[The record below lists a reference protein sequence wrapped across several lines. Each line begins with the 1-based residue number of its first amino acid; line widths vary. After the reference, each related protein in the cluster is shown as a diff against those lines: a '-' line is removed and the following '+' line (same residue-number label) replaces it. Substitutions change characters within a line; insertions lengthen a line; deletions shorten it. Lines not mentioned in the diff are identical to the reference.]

1 MQHISDPNYTTIL
14 ADPAHR
20 KEWQVK
26 INGTV
31 YGEDSLINGSIRQI
45 NQLYGDALIGNACS
59 GQLDL
64 SLRKVDPG
72 DIPRMAKVELEYRLT
87 NSTLQSAIQNIQTGG
102 TWVIKND
109 ASGVFA
115 TTQISFTSNGQKFTS
130 IGAAYDAGSFV
141 ILRYDNG
148 EVAGYDTAGGD
159 VVYEFYNDAYR
170 KLTFDTPP
178 TGDLLTW
185 LQSNATKQPNDT
197 AWIPKGTF
205 WINTREEDPLMNT
218 VTLHCV
224 DAMMFG
230 EQDFIP
236 EDSDLPLW
244 NDETMRTVANMCVQK
259 INASATGVNVVFDNP
274 NDIQNTA
281 PYILNAPPVGYTVRQ
296 ILSGIAAAHG
306 GNFIITPQ
314 NHLRFIPLIP
324 TDTEVDIQT
333 NVSNFTLSKKYE
345 AFGQVVFNFESD
357 DGSTVSALY
366 PDVDKP
372 NGPVIETKMLGMTN
386 SGYATTIA
394 QNVYNTIKTYL
405 YSPYKASDAI
415 LDPAME
421 LGDGLTINGLYT
433 VIAVLDETCDGLYSA
448 NIEAPSYEETDYEF
462 VYQTKSDKNLE
473 RKLAKSTA
481 SMKIGIDSITQ
492 MVTGLAKPWIS
503 NTSYTVGEIVEH
515 ENKFYRCTVSNSDST
530 FDPDKWTE
538 IDSGVVES
546 ILQLAIGKMTLSVNS
561 TAGGS
566 SIELTS
572 GGITIESQRVYF
584 QTDNLHISGKL
595 EASQIDTTQL
605 VVGDNIQ
612 MGANATIS
620 WSKVTN
626 QPTILGTDDVDG
638 QIATYIDEHSIQAS
652 TLKGQY
658 VYIYGSN
665 GRTVYGTIYAG
676 TNTVGTTALEL
687 NGSNGLRLTS
697 GVNTYLT
704 GNNGGSIL
712 IGYDTSGA
720 GTAALS
726 GVHINGLFCGSWL
739 CMGSGYYGTSDPGS
753 VVSSP
758 KEGMLYFKIT
768 S

>member
-20 KEWQVK
+20 KEWQAK

-31 YGEDSLINGSIRQI
+31 YGEDSLIDGSIRQI

-64 SLRKVDPG
+64 SLRKVNPG

-236 EDSDLPLW
+236 EDSNLPPW
-244 NDETMRTVANMCVQK
+244 NDETMRAVVNMCVQK

-274 NDIQNTA
+274 NDIQNRA

-366 PDVDKP
+366 PNVDKP
-372 NGPVIETKMLGMTN
+372 DGPVIETKMLGMTN
-386 SGYATTIA
+386 SEYATIIA

-620 WSKVTN
+620 WNKVTN

-638 QIATYIDEHSIQAS
+638 QIATYIDGHSIQAS

-676 TNTVGTTALEL
+676 TNSVGTTALEL
-687 NGSNGLRLTS
+687 NGNDGLRLTS
-697 GVNTYLT
+697 GGNTYLT

-712 IGYDTSGA
+712 IGYDTSGS
-720 GTAALS
+720 GTATLS

>member
-1 MQHISDPNYTTIL
+1 M
-14 ADPAHR
+14 
-20 KEWQVK
+20 
-26 INGTV
+26 
-31 YGEDSLINGSIRQI
+31 
-45 NQLYGDALIGNACS
+45 
-59 GQLDL
+59 
-64 SLRKVDPG
+64 
-72 DIPRMAKVELEYRLT
+72 
-87 NSTLQSAIQNIQTGG
+87 
-102 TWVIKND
+102 
-109 ASGVFA
+109 
-115 TTQISFTSNGQKFTS
+115 
-130 IGAAYDAGSFV
+130 
-141 ILRYDNG
+141 
-148 EVAGYDTAGGD
+148 
-159 VVYEFYNDAYR
+159 
-170 KLTFDTPP
+170 
-178 TGDLLTW
+178 
-185 LQSNATKQPNDT
+185 
-197 AWIPKGTF
+197 
-205 WINTREEDPLMNT
+205 
-218 VTLHCV
+218 
-224 DAMMFG
+224 
-230 EQDFIP
+230 
-236 EDSDLPLW
+236 
-244 NDETMRTVANMCVQK
+244 
-259 INASATGVNVVFDNP
+259 FDNP

-372 NGPVIETKMLGMTN
+372 DGPVIETKMLGMTN

-394 QNVYNTIKTYL
+394 QNIYNTIKTYL

-538 IDSGVVES
+538 IDNGVVES
-546 ILQLAIGKMTLSVNS
+546 ILQLAVGKMTLSVNS
-561 TAGGS
+561 TASGS

-620 WSKVTN
+620 WSKVTD

-665 GRTVYGTIYAG
+665 GSTVYGTIYAG
-676 TNTVGTTALEL
+676 TNSVGTTALEL
-687 NGSNGLRLTS
+687 NGSDGLRLTS
-697 GVNTYLT
+697 GGNTYLT

-712 IGYDTSGA
+712 IGYDTSGS
-720 GTAALS
+720 GTATLS

>member
-1 MQHISDPNYTTIL
+1 MQHISDPNYTTIF
-14 ADPAHR
+14 ADPTHR

-45 NQLYGDALIGNACS
+45 NQLYGDVLIGNACS

-64 SLRKVDPG
+64 SLRKVDSG

-87 NSTLQSAIQNIQTGG
+87 NSTLQSA
-102 TWVIKND
+102 
-109 ASGVFA
+109 
-115 TTQISFTSNGQKFTS
+115 
-130 IGAAYDAGSFV
+130 
-141 ILRYDNG
+141 
-148 EVAGYDTAGGD
+148 
-159 VVYEFYNDAYR
+159 
-170 KLTFDTPP
+170 
-178 TGDLLTW
+178 
-185 LQSNATKQPNDT
+185 
-197 AWIPKGTF
+197 WIPKGTF
-205 WINTREEDPLMNT
+205 WINTREEDPLMKT

-236 EDSDLPLW
+236 EDSNLPPW

-259 INASATGVNVVFDNP
+259 INASTTGVNVVFDNP

-296 ILSGIAAAHG
+296 VLSGIAAAHG

-345 AFGQVVFNFESD
+345 AFGQVIFNFESD

-372 NGPVIETKMLGMTN
+372 DGPVIETKMLGMTN

-538 IDSGVVES
+538 IDNGVVES
-546 ILQLAIGKMTLSVNS
+546 ILQLAVGKMTLSVNS
-561 TAGGS
+561 TASGS

-595 EASQIDTTQL
+595 AASQIETTQL

-620 WSKVTN
+620 WSKVTD

-638 QIATYIDEHSIQAS
+638 QIATYIDAHSIQAS

-676 TNTVGTTALEL
+676 TNSVGTTALEL
-687 NGSNGLRLTS
+687 NGSDGLRLTS
-697 GVNTYLT
+697 GGNTYLT

-712 IGYDTSGA
+712 IGYDTSGS
-720 GTAALS
+720 GTATLS

>member
-31 YGEDSLINGSIRQI
+31 YGEDSLIDGSIRQI

-87 NSTLQSAIQNIQTGG
+87 NSTLQTGG

-109 ASGVFA
+109 AFGVFA

-159 VVYEFYNDAYR
+159 IVYEFYDDAYR

-236 EDSDLPLW
+236 EDSNLPPW

-259 INASATGVNVVFDNP
+259 INASTTGVNVVFDNP

-366 PDVDKP
+366 PNVDKP

-530 FDPDKWTE
+530 FDPNKWTE

-561 TAGGS
+561 AASGS
-566 SIELTS
+566 RIELTS
-572 GGITIESQRVYF
+572 GDITIESPRVYF

-595 EASQIDTTQL
+595 AASQIETTQL

-612 MGANATIS
+612 MGTNATIS
-620 WSKVTN
+620 WSKVTD

-638 QIATYIDEHSIQAS
+638 QIATYIDAHSIQAS

-676 TNTVGTTALEL
+676 TNSVGTTALEL
-687 NGSNGLRLTS
+687 NGSDGLRLTS
-697 GVNTYLT
+697 GGNTYLT

-712 IGYDTSGA
+712 IGYDTSGS
-720 GTAALS
+720 GTATLS

>member
-45 NQLYGDALIGNACS
+45 NQLYGDVLIGNACS

-64 SLRKVDPG
+64 SLRKVDSG

-87 NSTLQSAIQNIQTGG
+87 NSTLQTGG

-159 VVYEFYNDAYR
+159 IVYEFYDEAYR

-259 INASATGVNVVFDNP
+259 INASTTGVNVVFDNP

-372 NGPVIETKMLGMTN
+372 DGPVIETKMLGMTN

-538 IDSGVVES
+538 IDNGVVES
-546 ILQLAIGKMTLSVNS
+546 ILQLAVGKMTLSVNS

-595 EASQIDTTQL
+595 EASQIDTSQL

-620 WSKVTN
+620 WSKVTD

-638 QIATYIDEHSIQAS
+638 QIATYIDGHSIQAS

-658 VYIYGSN
+658 VRIYGSN
-665 GRTVYGTIYAG
+665 GSTVYGTIYAG

-687 NGSNGLRLTS
+687 YGDNGLRLTS
-697 GVNTYLT
+697 GGNTYLT

-712 IGYDTSGA
+712 IGYDTSGS
-720 GTAALS
+720 GTATLG

>member
-20 KEWQVK
+20 KEWRVK
-26 INGTV
+26 INETV

-115 TTQISFTSNGQKFTS
+115 TTQISFTSDGQKFTS

-159 VVYEFYNDAYR
+159 VVYEFYDDAYR

-236 EDSDLPLW
+236 EDSNLPLW

-259 INASATGVNVVFDNP
+259 INASTTGVNVVFDNP

-481 SMKIGIDSITQ
+481 SLKIGIDSISQ

-538 IDSGVVES
+538 IDNGVVES
-546 ILQLAIGKMTLSVNS
+546 ILQLAVGKMTLSVNS
-561 TAGGS
+561 TASGS

-595 EASQIDTTQL
+595 AASQIETTQL

-620 WSKVTN
+620 WNKVTN

-638 QIATYIDEHSIQAS
+638 QIATYIDMHSIQAS

-665 GRTVYGTIYAG
+665 GSTVYGTIYAG

-697 GVNTYLT
+697 GGNTYLT

-712 IGYDTSGA
+712 IGYDTSGS
-720 GTAALS
+720 GTATLS

>member
-20 KEWQVK
+20 KEWQAK

-87 NSTLQSAIQNIQTGG
+87 NSTLQSGG

-236 EDSDLPLW
+236 EDSNLPLW

-259 INASATGVNVVFDNP
+259 INTSTTGVNVVFDNP

-372 NGPVIETKMLGMTN
+372 DGPVIETKMLGMTN

-538 IDSGVVES
+538 IDNGVVES
-546 ILQLAIGKMTLSVNS
+546 ILQLAVGKMTLSVNS
-561 TAGGS
+561 TASGS

-595 EASQIDTTQL
+595 AASQIETTQL

-638 QIATYIDEHSIQAS
+638 QIATYIDGHSIQAS

-676 TNTVGTTALEL
+676 TNSVGTTALEL
-687 NGSNGLRLTS
+687 NGNDGLRLTS
-697 GVNTYLT
+697 GGNTYLT

-712 IGYDTSGA
+712 IGYDTSGS
-720 GTAALS
+720 GTATLS

>member
-20 KEWQVK
+20 KEWRVK

-31 YGEDSLINGSIRQI
+31 YGEDSLIDGSIRQI

-64 SLRKVDPG
+64 SLRKVDSG

-87 NSTLQSAIQNIQTGG
+87 NSTLRG

-109 ASGVFA
+109 AYGVFA

-205 WINTREEDPLMNT
+205 WINTREEDPLMST

-236 EDSDLPLW
+236 EDSELPPW

-259 INASATGVNVVFDNP
+259 INASTTGVNVVFDNP

-333 NVSNFTLSKKYE
+333 NISNFTLSKKYE

-386 SGYATTIA
+386 SEYATTIA
-394 QNVYNTIKTYL
+394 QNVYNAIKTYL

-620 WSKVTN
+620 WSKVTD

-638 QIATYIDEHSIQAS
+638 QIATYIDGHSIQAS

-687 NGSNGLRLTS
+687 YGDNGLRLTS
-697 GVNTYLT
+697 GGNTYLT

-712 IGYDTSGA
+712 IGYDTSGS
-720 GTAALS
+720 GTATLS

>member
-1 MQHISDPNYTTIL
+1 MQHISDPNYTTIF
-14 ADPAHR
+14 ADPTHR

-31 YGEDSLINGSIRQI
+31 YGEDSLIDGSIRQI

-64 SLRKVDPG
+64 SLRKVNPG

-87 NSTLQSAIQNIQTGG
+87 NSTLQTGG

-159 VVYEFYNDAYR
+159 IVYEFYNDAYR

-236 EDSDLPLW
+236 EDSDLPPW

-259 INASATGVNVVFDNP
+259 INASTTGVNVVFDNP

-372 NGPVIETKMLGMTN
+372 DGPVIETKMLGMTN

-415 LDPAME
+415 LNPAME

-538 IDSGVVES
+538 IDNGVVES
-546 ILQLAIGKMTLSVNS
+546 ILQLAVGKMTLSVNS
-561 TAGGS
+561 TASGS

-595 EASQIDTTQL
+595 EASQIDTSQL

-620 WSKVTN
+620 WSKVTD

-638 QIATYIDEHSIQAS
+638 QIATYIDGHSIQAS

-658 VYIYGSN
+658 VRIYGSN
-665 GRTVYGTIYAG
+665 GSTVYGTIYAG

-687 NGSNGLRLTS
+687 YGDNGLRLTS
-697 GVNTYLT
+697 GGNTYLT

-712 IGYDTSGA
+712 IGYDTSGS
-720 GTAALS
+720 GTATLS

>member
-1 MQHISDPNYTTIL
+1 MQHISDPNYATIL
-14 ADPAHR
+14 ADPTHR

-115 TTQISFTSNGQKFTS
+115 TTQISFTSNRQKFTS

-141 ILRYDNG
+141 ILRYDND

-366 PDVDKP
+366 PNVDKP
-372 NGPVIETKMLGMTN
+372 DGPVIETKMLGMTN

-394 QNVYNTIKTYL
+394 QNVYNAIKTYL

-538 IDSGVVES
+538 IDNGVVES
-546 ILQLAIGKMTLSVNS
+546 ILQLAVGKMTLSVNS
-561 TAGGS
+561 TASGS

-595 EASQIDTTQL
+595 AASQIETTQL

-620 WSKVTN
+620 WSKVTD

-638 QIATYIDEHSIQAS
+638 QIATYIDAHSIQAS

-687 NGSNGLRLTS
+687 YGDNGLRLTS
-697 GVNTYLT
+697 GGNTYLT

>member
-14 ADPAHR
+14 SDPAHR
-20 KEWQVK
+20 KEWQAK

-31 YGEDSLINGSIRQI
+31 YGEDSLIDGSIRQI

-87 NSTLQSAIQNIQTGG
+87 NSTLQTGG

-236 EDSDLPLW
+236 EDSELPPW

-259 INASATGVNVVFDNP
+259 INASTTGVNVVFDNP

-333 NVSNFTLSKKYE
+333 NISNFTLSKKYE

-366 PDVDKP
+366 PNVDKP
-372 NGPVIETKMLGMTN
+372 AGPVIETKMLGMTN

-538 IDSGVVES
+538 IDNGVVES
-546 ILQLAIGKMTLSVNS
+546 ILQLAVGKMTLSVNS
-561 TAGGS
+561 TASGS

-595 EASQIDTTQL
+595 AASQIETTQL

-676 TNTVGTTALEL
+676 TNSVGTTALEL
-687 NGSNGLRLTS
+687 NGNDGLRLTS
-697 GVNTYLT
+697 GGNTYLT

-712 IGYDTSGA
+712 IGYDTSGS
-720 GTAALS
+720 GTATLS

-753 VVSSP
+753 VVSNP

>member
-236 EDSDLPLW
+236 EDSNLPPW

-372 NGPVIETKMLGMTN
+372 DGPVIETKMLGMTN

-538 IDSGVVES
+538 IDNGVVES
-546 ILQLAIGKMTLSVNS
+546 ILQLAVGKMTLSVNS
-561 TAGGS
+561 TASGS

-595 EASQIDTTQL
+595 AASQIETTQL

-620 WSKVTN
+620 WSKVTD

-638 QIATYIDEHSIQAS
+638 QIATYIDGHSIQAS

-665 GRTVYGTIYAG
+665 GRTTYGTIYAG
-676 TNTVGTTALEL
+676 TNSVGTTALEL
-687 NGSNGLRLTS
+687 NGSDGLRLTS
-697 GVNTYLT
+697 GGNTYLT

-712 IGYDTSGA
+712 IGYDTSGS
-720 GTAALS
+720 GTATLS

>member
-64 SLRKVDPG
+64 SLRKVNPG

-236 EDSDLPLW
+236 EDSNLPLW

-259 INASATGVNVVFDNP
+259 INASTTGVNVVFDNP

-372 NGPVIETKMLGMTN
+372 DGPVIETKMLGMTN

-515 ENKFYRCTVSNSDST
+515 ENKFYRCTVSNNDST

-561 TAGGS
+561 TASGS

-572 GGITIESQRVYF
+572 GGITIASQRVYF

-595 EASQIDTTQL
+595 AASQIETTQL

-620 WSKVTN
+620 WSKVTD

-638 QIATYIDEHSIQAS
+638 QIATYIDAHSIQAS

-676 TNTVGTTALEL
+676 TNSVGTTALEL
-687 NGSNGLRLTS
+687 NGSDGLRLTS
-697 GVNTYLT
+697 GGNTYLT

>member
-20 KEWQVK
+20 KEWQAK

-31 YGEDSLINGSIRQI
+31 YGEDSLIDGSIRQI

-87 NSTLQSAIQNIQTGG
+87 NSTLQSGG
-102 TWVIKND
+102 TWVIKSD
-109 ASGVFA
+109 AYGAFA

-130 IGAAYDAGSFV
+130 IGANYDAGSFV

-236 EDSDLPLW
+236 EDSDLPPW

-259 INASATGVNVVFDNP
+259 INASTTGVNVVFDNP

-372 NGPVIETKMLGMTN
+372 DGPVIETKMLGMTN

-415 LDPAME
+415 LNPAME

-538 IDSGVVES
+538 IDNGVVES
-546 ILQLAIGKMTLSVNS
+546 ILQLAVGKMTLSVNS
-561 TAGGS
+561 TASGS

-572 GGITIESQRVYF
+572 GGITIESPRVYF

-595 EASQIDTTQL
+595 EASQIDTSQL

-638 QIATYIDEHSIQAS
+638 QIATYIDGHSIQAS

-658 VYIYGSN
+658 VRIYGSN
-665 GRTVYGTIYAG
+665 GSTVYGTIYAG

-687 NGSNGLRLTS
+687 YGDNGLRLTS
-697 GVNTYLT
+697 GGNTYLT

-712 IGYDTSGA
+712 IGYDTSGS

>member
-64 SLRKVDPG
+64 SLRKVNPG

-236 EDSDLPLW
+236 EDSNLPLW

-259 INASATGVNVVFDNP
+259 INASTTGVNVVFDNP

-372 NGPVIETKMLGMTN
+372 DGPVIETKMLGMTN

-515 ENKFYRCTVSNSDST
+515 ENKFYRCTVSNNDST

-561 TAGGS
+561 TASGS

-595 EASQIDTTQL
+595 AASQIETTQL

-620 WSKVTN
+620 WSKVTD

-638 QIATYIDEHSIQAS
+638 QIATYIDAHSIQAS

-676 TNTVGTTALEL
+676 TNSVGTTALEL
-687 NGSNGLRLTS
+687 NGSDGLRLTS
-697 GVNTYLT
+697 GGNTYLT

>member
-64 SLRKVDPG
+64 SLRKVNPG

-236 EDSDLPLW
+236 EDSNLPPW

-259 INASATGVNVVFDNP
+259 INASTTGVNVVFDNP

-372 NGPVIETKMLGMTN
+372 DGPVIETKMLGMTN

-546 ILQLAIGKMTLSVNS
+546 ILQLAIGKMTLSVS
-561 TAGGS
+561 GSGRGS
-566 SIELTS
+566 SIVLTS
-572 GGITIESQRVYF
+572 GSVRITSSATYFDTDEAHFSGSLSADKISAGSIDADVVSVKDAFAVQMLIGNEWTTVGYVGAATGI
-584 QTDNLHISGKL
+584 DASGN
-595 EASQIDTTQL
+595 TTH
-605 VVGDNIQ
+605 
-612 MGANATIS
+612 GAVLKSVNGNS
-620 WSKVTN
+620 YV
-626 QPTILGTDDVDG
+626 
-638 QIATYIDEHSIQAS
+638 IAT
-652 TLKGQY
+652 
-658 VYIYGSN
+658 N
-665 GRTVYGTIYAG
+665 AG
-676 TNTVGTTALEL
+676 VRMQQGNT
-687 NGSNGLRLTS
+687 GLWIADNAISYRI
-697 GVNTYLT
+697 G
-704 GNNGGSIL
+704 GGSITPL
-712 IGYDTSGA
+712 GYAVFS
-720 GTAALS
+720 
-726 GVHINGLFCGSWL
+726 
-739 CMGSGYYGTSDPGS
+739 
-753 VVSSP
+753 
-758 KEGMLYFKIT
+758 
-768 S
+768 

>member
-20 KEWQVK
+20 KEWRVK

-31 YGEDSLINGSIRQI
+31 YGEDGLIDGSIRQI
-45 NQLYGDALIGNACS
+45 NQLYGDALLGNACS

-236 EDSDLPLW
+236 EDSNLPPW

-259 INASATGVNVVFDNP
+259 INASTTGVNVVFDNP

-372 NGPVIETKMLGMTN
+372 DGPVIETKMLGMTN

-538 IDSGVVES
+538 IDNGVVES
-546 ILQLAIGKMTLSVNS
+546 ILQLAVGKMTLSVNS
-561 TAGGS
+561 TASGS

-595 EASQIDTTQL
+595 AASQIETTQL

-638 QIATYIDEHSIQAS
+638 QIATYIDGHSIQAS

-676 TNTVGTTALEL
+676 TNSVGTTALEL
-687 NGSNGLRLTS
+687 NGSDGLRLTS
-697 GVNTYLT
+697 GGNTYLT

-712 IGYDTSGA
+712 IGYDTSGS
-720 GTAALS
+720 GTATLS

>member
-31 YGEDSLINGSIRQI
+31 YGEDSLVNGSIRQI

-236 EDSDLPLW
+236 KDSDLPLW

-259 INASATGVNVVFDNP
+259 INASTTGVNVVFDNP

-530 FDPDKWTE
+530 FDPDKWEE

-546 ILQLAIGKMTLSVNS
+546 ILQLAVGKMTLSVNS
-561 TAGGS
+561 TASGS

-595 EASQIDTTQL
+595 AASQIETTQL

-620 WSKVTN
+620 WSKVTD
-626 QPTILGTDDVDG
+626 QPTILGTDDVNG
-638 QIATYIDEHSIQAS
+638 QIATYIDAHSIQAS

-676 TNTVGTTALEL
+676 TNSVGTTALEL
-687 NGSNGLRLTS
+687 NGSDGLRLTS
-697 GVNTYLT
+697 GGNTYLT

-712 IGYDTSGA
+712 IGYDTSGS
-720 GTAALS
+720 GTATLS

>member
-45 NQLYGDALIGNACS
+45 NQLYGDVLIGNACS

-64 SLRKVDPG
+64 SLRKVDSG

-87 NSTLQSAIQNIQTGG
+87 NSTLQTGG

-236 EDSDLPLW
+236 EDSNLPPW

-259 INASATGVNVVFDNP
+259 INASTTGVNVVFDNP

-366 PDVDKP
+366 PNVDKP
-372 NGPVIETKMLGMTN
+372 DGPVIETKMLGMTN

-538 IDSGVVES
+538 IDNGVVES
-546 ILQLAIGKMTLSVNS
+546 ILQLAVGKMTLSVNS
-561 TAGGS
+561 TASGS

-595 EASQIDTTQL
+595 AASQIETTQL

-665 GRTVYGTIYAG
+665 GSTVYGTIYAG

-697 GVNTYLT
+697 GGNTYLT

-712 IGYDTSGA
+712 IGYDTSGS
-720 GTAALS
+720 GTATLS

>member
-31 YGEDSLINGSIRQI
+31 YGEDSLIDGSIRQI

-64 SLRKVDPG
+64 SLRKVDSG

-236 EDSDLPLW
+236 EDSNLPPW

-612 MGANATIS
+612 MGTNATIS

-687 NGSNGLRLTS
+687 YGDNGLRLTS
-697 GVNTYLT
+697 GGNTYLT

-712 IGYDTSGA
+712 IGYDTSGS
-720 GTAALS
+720 GTATLS

-739 CMGSGYYGTSDPGS
+739 CMGSGYYGTRDPGS

>member
-1 MQHISDPNYTTIL
+1 MQHISDPNYTTIF
-14 ADPAHR
+14 ADPTHR

-31 YGEDSLINGSIRQI
+31 YGEDGLINGSIRQI

-64 SLRKVDPG
+64 SLRKVNPG

-236 EDSDLPLW
+236 EDSNLPLW

-259 INASATGVNVVFDNP
+259 INASTTGVNVVFDNP

-296 ILSGIAAAHG
+296 VLSGIAAAHG

-366 PDVDKP
+366 PNVDKP
-372 NGPVIETKMLGMTN
+372 DGPVIETKMLGMTN

-433 VIAVLDETCDGLYSA
+433 VIAILDETCDGLYSA

-546 ILQLAIGKMTLSVNS
+546 ILQLVIGKMTLSVS
-561 TAGGS
+561 GSGRGS
-566 SIELTS
+566 SIVLTS
-572 GGITIESQRVYF
+572 GSVRITSAETYFETDEAHFSGLLSANKISAGSIDAEVVSVKTAFAVQMLIGNEWTTVGYVGAATGI
-584 QTDNLHISGKL
+584 DASGN
-595 EASQIDTTQL
+595 TTR
-605 VVGDNIQ
+605 
-612 MGANATIS
+612 GAVLKS
-620 WSKVTN
+620 
-626 QPTILGTDDVDG
+626 VDRNSYV
-638 QIATYIDEHSIQAS
+638 IAT
-652 TLKGQY
+652 
-658 VYIYGSN
+658 N
-665 GRTVYGTIYAG
+665 AG
-676 TNTVGTTALEL
+676 VRMQQGNT
-687 NGSNGLRLTS
+687 GLWIADNAISYRI
-697 GVNTYLT
+697 G
-704 GNNGGSIL
+704 GGSITPL
-712 IGYDTSGA
+712 GYAVFS
-720 GTAALS
+720 
-726 GVHINGLFCGSWL
+726 
-739 CMGSGYYGTSDPGS
+739 
-753 VVSSP
+753 
-758 KEGMLYFKIT
+758 
-768 S
+768 

>member
-159 VVYEFYNDAYR
+159 VVYEFYDDAYR

-236 EDSDLPLW
+236 EDSNLPPW

-259 INASATGVNVVFDNP
+259 INASTTGVNVVFDNP

-538 IDSGVVES
+538 IDNGVVES

-561 TAGGS
+561 TASGS

-595 EASQIDTTQL
+595 AASQIETTQL

-638 QIATYIDEHSIQAS
+638 QIATYIDGHSIQAS

-665 GRTVYGTIYAG
+665 GSTVYGTIYAG

-697 GVNTYLT
+697 GGNTYLT

-712 IGYDTSGA
+712 IGYDTSGS
-720 GTAALS
+720 GTATLS

>member
-64 SLRKVDPG
+64 SLRKVDSG

-236 EDSDLPLW
+236 EDSNLPLW

-259 INASATGVNVVFDNP
+259 INASTTGVNVVFDNP

-372 NGPVIETKMLGMTN
+372 DGPVIETKMLGMTN

-546 ILQLAIGKMTLSVNS
+546 ILQLAVGKMTLSVS
-561 TAGGS
+561 GSGRGS
-566 SIELTS
+566 SIVLTS
-572 GGITIESQRVYF
+572 GSVRITSAATYFDTDEAHFSGSLSADKISAGSIDADVVSVKDAFAVQMLIGNEWTTVGYVGAATGI
-584 QTDNLHISGKL
+584 DASGN
-595 EASQIDTTQL
+595 TTH
-605 VVGDNIQ
+605 
-612 MGANATIS
+612 GAVLKSA
-620 WSKVTN
+620 
-626 QPTILGTDDVDG
+626 DG
-638 QIATYIDEHSIQAS
+638 NSYVIAT
-652 TLKGQY
+652 
-658 VYIYGSN
+658 N
-665 GRTVYGTIYAG
+665 AG
-676 TNTVGTTALEL
+676 VRMQQGNT
-687 NGSNGLRLTS
+687 GLWIADNAISYRI
-697 GVNTYLT
+697 G
-704 GNNGGSIL
+704 GGSVTPL
-712 IGYDTSGA
+712 GYAVFS
-720 GTAALS
+720 
-726 GVHINGLFCGSWL
+726 
-739 CMGSGYYGTSDPGS
+739 
-753 VVSSP
+753 
-758 KEGMLYFKIT
+758 
-768 S
+768 

>member
-20 KEWQVK
+20 KEWKVK

-31 YGEDSLINGSIRQI
+31 YGEDSLVNGSIRQI

-141 ILRYDNG
+141 ILRYDNH

-159 VVYEFYNDAYR
+159 VVYEFYDDADR

-236 EDSDLPLW
+236 EDSNLPPW

-259 INASATGVNVVFDNP
+259 INASTTGVNVVFDNP

-296 ILSGIAAAHG
+296 VLNGIAAAHG

-561 TAGGS
+561 AASGS
-566 SIELTS
+566 RIELTS
-572 GGITIESQRVYF
+572 GDITIESPRVYF

-595 EASQIDTTQL
+595 AASQIETTQL

-620 WSKVTN
+620 WSKVTD

-638 QIATYIDEHSIQAS
+638 QIATYIDAHSIQAS

-665 GRTVYGTIYAG
+665 GRTVYGTIYSG

-687 NGSNGLRLTS
+687 YGDNGLRLTS
-697 GVNTYLT
+697 GGNTYLT

-712 IGYDTSGA
+712 IGYDTSGS
-720 GTAALS
+720 GTATLS

-739 CMGSGYYGTSDPGS
+739 CMGSGYYGTSNPGS

>member
-1 MQHISDPNYTTIL
+1 MQHISDPNYTTIF
-14 ADPAHR
+14 ADPTHR

-45 NQLYGDALIGNACS
+45 NQLYGDVLIGNACS

-64 SLRKVDPG
+64 SLRKVDSG

-87 NSTLQSAIQNIQTGG
+87 NSTLQS
-102 TWVIKND
+102 
-109 ASGVFA
+109 
-115 TTQISFTSNGQKFTS
+115 
-130 IGAAYDAGSFV
+130 
-141 ILRYDNG
+141 
-148 EVAGYDTAGGD
+148 
-159 VVYEFYNDAYR
+159 
-170 KLTFDTPP
+170 
-178 TGDLLTW
+178 
-185 LQSNATKQPNDT
+185 

-236 EDSDLPLW
+236 EDSNLPPW

-259 INASATGVNVVFDNP
+259 INASTTGVNVVFDNP

-372 NGPVIETKMLGMTN
+372 DGPVIETKMLGMTN

-546 ILQLAIGKMTLSVNS
+546 ILQLAIGKMTLSVSGNGS
-561 TAGGS
+561 GS
-566 SIELTS
+566 SIVLTS
-572 GGITIESQRVYF
+572 GSVRITSAETYFETDEAHFSGSLSANKISAGSIDAEVVSVKTAFAVQMLIGNEWTTVGYVGAATGI
-584 QTDNLHISGKL
+584 DASGN
-595 EASQIDTTQL
+595 TTR
-605 VVGDNIQ
+605 
-612 MGANATIS
+612 GAVLKS
-620 WSKVTN
+620 
-626 QPTILGTDDVDG
+626 VDENSYV
-638 QIATYIDEHSIQAS
+638 IATNAGVRMQQGNTGLWIADNAISYRID
-652 TLKGQY
+652 
-658 VYIYGSN
+658 
-665 GRTVYGTIYAG
+665 
-676 TNTVGTTALEL
+676 
-687 NGSNGLRLTS
+687 
-697 GVNTYLT
+697 
-704 GNNGGSIL
+704 GGSVTPL
-712 IGYDTSGA
+712 GYAVFS
-720 GTAALS
+720 
-726 GVHINGLFCGSWL
+726 
-739 CMGSGYYGTSDPGS
+739 
-753 VVSSP
+753 
-758 KEGMLYFKIT
+758 
-768 S
+768 

>member
-20 KEWQVK
+20 KEWQAK

-31 YGEDSLINGSIRQI
+31 YGEDSLIDGSIRQI

-87 NSTLQSAIQNIQTGG
+87 NSTLQTGG

-130 IGAAYDAGSFV
+130 IGANYDAGSFV

-159 VVYEFYNDAYR
+159 IVYEFYDEAYR

-236 EDSDLPLW
+236 EDSDLPPW

-259 INASATGVNVVFDNP
+259 INASTTGVNVVFDNP

-538 IDSGVVES
+538 IDNGVVES
-546 ILQLAIGKMTLSVNS
+546 ILQLAVGKMTLSVNS

-595 EASQIDTTQL
+595 EASQIDTSQL

-620 WSKVTN
+620 WSKVTD

-638 QIATYIDEHSIQAS
+638 QIATYIDGHSIQAS

-658 VYIYGSN
+658 VRIYGSN
-665 GRTVYGTIYAG
+665 GSTVYGTIYAG

-687 NGSNGLRLTS
+687 YGDNGLRLTS
-697 GVNTYLT
+697 GGNTYLT

-712 IGYDTSGA
+712 IGYDTSGS

>member
-20 KEWQVK
+20 KEWQAK

-64 SLRKVDPG
+64 SLRKVNPG
-72 DIPRMAKVELEYRLT
+72 DIPRMAKVELEYRLI
-87 NSTLQSAIQNIQTGG
+87 NSTLQSA
-102 TWVIKND
+102 WV
-109 ASGVFA
+109 
-115 TTQISFTSNGQKFTS
+115 
-130 IGAAYDAGSFV
+130 
-141 ILRYDNG
+141 
-148 EVAGYDTAGGD
+148 
-159 VVYEFYNDAYR
+159 
-170 KLTFDTPP
+170 
-178 TGDLLTW
+178 
-185 LQSNATKQPNDT
+185 
-197 AWIPKGTF
+197 PKGTF

-236 EDSDLPLW
+236 EDSNLPLW
-244 NDETMRTVANMCVQK
+244 NNETMRTVANMCVQK
-259 INASATGVNVVFDNP
+259 INASTTGVNVVFDNP

-324 TDTEVDIQT
+324 TNTEVDIQT
-333 NVSNFTLSKKYE
+333 NVSNFTISKKYE

-372 NGPVIETKMLGMTN
+372 DGPVIETKMLGMTN

-530 FDPDKWTE
+530 FDPNKWTE

-546 ILQLAIGKMTLSVNS
+546 ILQLAVGKMTLSVS
-561 TAGGS
+561 GSGSGS
-566 SIELTS
+566 SIVLTS
-572 GGITIESQRVYF
+572 GSVRITSAETYFETDEAHFSGSLSANRISAGSIDADVVSVKDAFAVQMLIGNEWTTVGYVGAATGI
-584 QTDNLHISGKL
+584 DASGN
-595 EASQIDTTQL
+595 TTH
-605 VVGDNIQ
+605 
-612 MGANATIS
+612 GAVLKSVNGNS
-620 WSKVTN
+620 YV
-626 QPTILGTDDVDG
+626 
-638 QIATYIDEHSIQAS
+638 IAT
-652 TLKGQY
+652 
-658 VYIYGSN
+658 N
-665 GRTVYGTIYAG
+665 AG
-676 TNTVGTTALEL
+676 VRMQQGNTGFWIAD
-687 NGSNGLRLTS
+687 NAISYRI
-697 GVNTYLT
+697 
-704 GNNGGSIL
+704 NGGSITPL
-712 IGYDTSGA
+712 GYAVFS
-720 GTAALS
+720 
-726 GVHINGLFCGSWL
+726 
-739 CMGSGYYGTSDPGS
+739 
-753 VVSSP
+753 
-758 KEGMLYFKIT
+758 
-768 S
+768 

>member
-20 KEWQVK
+20 KEWQAK

-87 NSTLQSAIQNIQTGG
+87 NSTLQTGG
-102 TWVIKND
+102 TWIIKND

-185 LQSNATKQPNDT
+185 LQLNATKQPNDT

-205 WINTREEDPLMNT
+205 WINTREEDPLTNT
-218 VTLHCV
+218 ITLHCV

-236 EDSDLPLW
+236 EDSELPPW

-366 PDVDKP
+366 PNVDKP
-372 NGPVIETKMLGMTN
+372 DGPVIETKMLGMTN

-595 EASQIDTTQL
+595 AASQIETTQL

-620 WSKVTN
+620 WSKVTD

-638 QIATYIDEHSIQAS
+638 QIATYIDGHSIQAS

-676 TNTVGTTALEL
+676 TNSVGATALEL
-687 NGSNGLRLTS
+687 NGNDGLRLTS
-697 GVNTYLT
+697 GGNTYLT

-712 IGYDTSGA
+712 IGYDTSGS
-720 GTAALS
+720 GTATLS

>member
-1 MQHISDPNYTTIL
+1 
-14 ADPAHR
+14 
-20 KEWQVK
+20 
-26 INGTV
+26 
-31 YGEDSLINGSIRQI
+31 
-45 NQLYGDALIGNACS
+45 
-59 GQLDL
+59 
-64 SLRKVDPG
+64 
-72 DIPRMAKVELEYRLT
+72 MAKVELEYRLT
-87 NSTLQSAIQNIQTGG
+87 NSTLQS
-102 TWVIKND
+102 
-109 ASGVFA
+109 
-115 TTQISFTSNGQKFTS
+115 
-130 IGAAYDAGSFV
+130 
-141 ILRYDNG
+141 
-148 EVAGYDTAGGD
+148 
-159 VVYEFYNDAYR
+159 
-170 KLTFDTPP
+170 
-178 TGDLLTW
+178 
-185 LQSNATKQPNDT
+185 

-236 EDSDLPLW
+236 EDGNLPPW

-259 INASATGVNVVFDNP
+259 INASTTGVNVVFDNP

-296 ILSGIAAAHG
+296 VLSGIAAAHG

-492 MVTGLAKPWIS
+492 TVTGLAKPWIS

-546 ILQLAIGKMTLSVNS
+546 ILQLAIGKMTLSVS
-561 TAGGS
+561 GSGRGS
-566 SIELTS
+566 SIVLTS
-572 GGITIESQRVYF
+572 GSVRITSAETYFDTDEAHFSGSLSADKISAGSIDADVVSVKDAFAVQMLIGNEWTTVGYVGAATGI
-584 QTDNLHISGKL
+584 DASGN
-595 EASQIDTTQL
+595 TTR
-605 VVGDNIQ
+605 
-612 MGANATIS
+612 GAVLKS
-620 WSKVTN
+620 
-626 QPTILGTDDVDG
+626 VDG
-638 QIATYIDEHSIQAS
+638 NSYVIATNAGVRMQQGNTGLWIADNAISYRID
-652 TLKGQY
+652 
-658 VYIYGSN
+658 
-665 GRTVYGTIYAG
+665 
-676 TNTVGTTALEL
+676 
-687 NGSNGLRLTS
+687 
-697 GVNTYLT
+697 
-704 GNNGGSIL
+704 GGSITPL
-712 IGYDTSGA
+712 GYAVFS
-720 GTAALS
+720 
-726 GVHINGLFCGSWL
+726 
-739 CMGSGYYGTSDPGS
+739 
-753 VVSSP
+753 
-758 KEGMLYFKIT
+758 
-768 S
+768 

>member
-20 KEWQVK
+20 KEWQAK

-31 YGEDSLINGSIRQI
+31 YGEDSLIDGSIRQI

-87 NSTLQSAIQNIQTGG
+87 NSTLQSGG
-102 TWVIKND
+102 TWVIKSD
-109 ASGVFA
+109 AYGAFA

-159 VVYEFYNDAYR
+159 IVYEFYNDAYR

-185 LQSNATKQPNDT
+185 LQANAVKQPDDT

-259 INASATGVNVVFDNP
+259 INASTTGVNVVFDNP

-296 ILSGIAAAHG
+296 VLSGIAAAHG

-372 NGPVIETKMLGMTN
+372 DGPVIETKMLGMTN

-538 IDSGVVES
+538 IDNGVVES
-546 ILQLAIGKMTLSVNS
+546 ILQLAVGKMTLSVNS

-595 EASQIDTTQL
+595 EASQIDTSQL

-620 WSKVTN
+620 WSKVTD

-638 QIATYIDEHSIQAS
+638 QIATYIDGHSIQAS

-676 TNTVGTTALEL
+676 TNSVGTTALEL
-687 NGSNGLRLTS
+687 NGSDGLRLTS
-697 GVNTYLT
+697 GGNTYLT

-712 IGYDTSGA
+712 IGYDTSGS

>member
-14 ADPAHR
+14 VDPAHR

-87 NSTLQSAIQNIQTGG
+87 NSTLQTGG

-159 VVYEFYNDAYR
+159 IVYEFYNDAYR

-236 EDSDLPLW
+236 EDSNLPPW

-259 INASATGVNVVFDNP
+259 INASTTGVNVVFDNP

-372 NGPVIETKMLGMTN
+372 DGPVIETKMLGMTN

-546 ILQLAIGKMTLSVNS
+546 ILQLAVGKMTLSVS
-561 TAGGS
+561 GSGSGS
-566 SIELTS
+566 SIVLTS
-572 GGITIESQRVYF
+572 GSVRITSAETYFETDEAHFSGSLSANRISAGSIDADVVSVKDAFAVQMLIGNEWTTVGYVGAATGI
-584 QTDNLHISGKL
+584 DASGN
-595 EASQIDTTQL
+595 TTR
-605 VVGDNIQ
+605 
-612 MGANATIS
+612 GAVLKS
-620 WSKVTN
+620 
-626 QPTILGTDDVDG
+626 VDG
-638 QIATYIDEHSIQAS
+638 NSYVIAT
-652 TLKGQY
+652 
-658 VYIYGSN
+658 N
-665 GRTVYGTIYAG
+665 AG
-676 TNTVGTTALEL
+676 VRMQQGNT
-687 NGSNGLRLTS
+687 GLWIADNAISYRI
-697 GVNTYLT
+697 G
-704 GNNGGSIL
+704 GGSVTPL
-712 IGYDTSGA
+712 GYAVFS
-720 GTAALS
+720 
-726 GVHINGLFCGSWL
+726 
-739 CMGSGYYGTSDPGS
+739 
-753 VVSSP
+753 
-758 KEGMLYFKIT
+758 
-768 S
+768 

>member
-31 YGEDSLINGSIRQI
+31 YGEDSLIDGSIRQI

-64 SLRKVDPG
+64 SLRKVNPG

-87 NSTLQSAIQNIQTGG
+87 NSTLQTGG

-159 VVYEFYNDAYR
+159 IVYEFYNDAYR

-185 LQSNATKQPNDT
+185 LQANAVKQPDDT

-236 EDSDLPLW
+236 EDSDLPPW

-259 INASATGVNVVFDNP
+259 INASTTGVNVVFDNP

-415 LDPAME
+415 LNPAME

-538 IDSGVVES
+538 IDNGVVES
-546 ILQLAIGKMTLSVNS
+546 ILQLAVGKMTLSVNS
-561 TAGGS
+561 TASGS

-595 EASQIDTTQL
+595 EASQIDTSQL

-620 WSKVTN
+620 WSKVTD

-638 QIATYIDEHSIQAS
+638 QIATYIDGHSIQAS

-658 VYIYGSN
+658 VRIYGSN
-665 GRTVYGTIYAG
+665 GSTVYGTIYAG

-687 NGSNGLRLTS
+687 YGDNGLRLTS
-697 GVNTYLT
+697 GGNTYLT

-712 IGYDTSGA
+712 IGYDTSGS
-720 GTAALS
+720 GTATLG
-726 GVHINGLFCGSWL
+726 GVHINGRFCGSWL

>member
-20 KEWQVK
+20 KEWQAK

-31 YGEDSLINGSIRQI
+31 YGEDSLIDGSIRQI

-87 NSTLQSAIQNIQTGG
+87 NSTLQTGG

-236 EDSDLPLW
+236 EDSDLPPW

-259 INASATGVNVVFDNP
+259 INASTTGVNVVFDNP

-366 PDVDKP
+366 PNVDKP
-372 NGPVIETKMLGMTN
+372 DGPVIETKMLGMTN

-503 NTSYTVGEIVEH
+503 NTSYAVGDIVEH

-595 EASQIDTTQL
+595 AASQIETSQL

-612 MGANATIS
+612 MGDNATIS
-620 WSKVTN
+620 WNKVTN

-638 QIATYIDEHSIQAS
+638 QIATYIDGHSIQAS

-676 TNTVGTTALEL
+676 TNSVGTTALEL
-687 NGSNGLRLTS
+687 NGNDGLRLTS
-697 GVNTYLT
+697 GGNTYLT

-712 IGYDTSGA
+712 IGYDTSGS
-720 GTAALS
+720 GTATLS

>member
-20 KEWQVK
+20 KEWRVK

-31 YGEDSLINGSIRQI
+31 YGEDSLIDGSIRQI

-109 ASGVFA
+109 AYGVFA
-115 TTQISFTSNGQKFTS
+115 TTQISFTSDGQKFTS
-130 IGAAYDAGSFV
+130 IGADYDAGSFV

-236 EDSDLPLW
+236 EDSNLPPW

-259 INASATGVNVVFDNP
+259 INASTTGVNVVFDNP

-357 DGSTVSALY
+357 DGSTVSTLY
-366 PDVDKP
+366 PNVDKP
-372 NGPVIETKMLGMTN
+372 DGPVIETKMLGMTN

-481 SMKIGIDSITQ
+481 SLKIGIDSISQ

-561 TAGGS
+561 TASGS

-595 EASQIDTTQL
+595 AASQIETTQL

-612 MGANATIS
+612 MGSNATIS
-620 WSKVTN
+620 WSKVTD

-638 QIATYIDEHSIQAS
+638 QIATYIDAHSIQAS

-676 TNTVGTTALEL
+676 TNSVGTTALEL
-687 NGSNGLRLTS
+687 NGSDGLRLTS
-697 GVNTYLT
+697 GGNTYLT

-712 IGYDTSGA
+712 IGYDTSGS
-720 GTAALS
+720 GTATLS

>member
-1 MQHISDPNYTTIL
+1 MATYKVVDAEQLNADMSSVADSIRTKGGTTDAL
-14 ADPAHR
+14 AWPDGYKTA
-20 KEWQVK
+20 
-26 INGTV
+26 I
-31 YGEDSLINGSIRQI
+31 GSIP
-45 NQLYGDALIGNACS
+45 S
-59 GQLDL
+59 G
-64 SLRKVDPG
+64 G
-72 DIPRMAKVELEYRLT
+72 AKE
-87 NSTLQSAIQNIQTGG
+87 
-102 TWVIKND
+102 TWVIKSS
-109 ASGVFA
+109 AAGVFA
-115 TTQISFTSNGQKFTS
+115 TTQIAFTSNGQKFTS

-236 EDSDLPLW
+236 EDSNLPLW

-259 INASATGVNVVFDNP
+259 INASTTGVNVVFDNP

-296 ILSGIAAAHG
+296 VLSGIAAAHG
-306 GNFIITPQ
+306 GNFVITPQ

-366 PDVDKP
+366 PNVDKP
-372 NGPVIETKMLGMTN
+372 DGPVIETKMLGMTN

-481 SMKIGIDSITQ
+481 SIKIGIDSITQ

-503 NTSYTVGEIVEH
+503 NTSYTVGDIVEH

-538 IDSGVVES
+538 IDNGVVES
-546 ILQLAIGKMTLSVNS
+546 ILQLAVGKMTLSVNS
-561 TAGGS
+561 AASGS
-566 SIELTS
+566 RIELTS
-572 GGITIESQRVYF
+572 GDITIESPRVYF

-595 EASQIDTTQL
+595 AASQIETTQL

-620 WSKVTN
+620 WSKVTD

-638 QIATYIDEHSIQAS
+638 QIATYIDAHSIQAS

-676 TNTVGTTALEL
+676 TNSVGTTALEL
-687 NGSNGLRLTS
+687 NGNDGLRLTS
-697 GVNTYLT
+697 GGNTYLT

-712 IGYDTSGA
+712 IGYDTSGS
-720 GTAALS
+720 GTATLS

>member
-236 EDSDLPLW
+236 EDSNLPPW

-372 NGPVIETKMLGMTN
+372 DGPVIETKMLGMTN

-538 IDSGVVES
+538 IDNGVVES
-546 ILQLAIGKMTLSVNS
+546 ILQLAVGKMTLSVNS
-561 TAGGS
+561 TASGS

-595 EASQIDTTQL
+595 AASQIETTQL

-620 WSKVTN
+620 WSKVTD

-638 QIATYIDEHSIQAS
+638 QIATYIDGHSIQAS

-676 TNTVGTTALEL
+676 TNSVGTTALEL
-687 NGSNGLRLTS
+687 NGSDGLRLTS
-697 GVNTYLT
+697 GGNTYLT
-704 GNNGGSIL
+704 GSNGGSIL
-712 IGYDTSGA
+712 IGYDTSGS
-720 GTAALS
+720 GTATLS

>member
-20 KEWQVK
+20 KEWQAK

-45 NQLYGDALIGNACS
+45 NQLYGDTLIGNACS

-64 SLRKVDPG
+64 SLRKVDSG

-109 ASGVFA
+109 AYGVFA
-115 TTQISFTSNGQKFTS
+115 TTQISFTSDGQKFTS
-130 IGAAYDAGSFV
+130 IGADYDAGSFV

-236 EDSDLPLW
+236 EDSNLPPW

-259 INASATGVNVVFDNP
+259 INASTTGVNVVFDNP

-372 NGPVIETKMLGMTN
+372 DGPVIETKMLGMTN

-481 SMKIGIDSITQ
+481 SLKIGIDSISQ

-561 TAGGS
+561 TASGS

-595 EASQIDTTQL
+595 AASQIETTQL

-612 MGANATIS
+612 MGSNATIS
-620 WSKVTN
+620 WSKVTD

-638 QIATYIDEHSIQAS
+638 QIATYIDAHSIQAS

-676 TNTVGTTALEL
+676 TNSVGTTALEL
-687 NGSNGLRLTS
+687 NGSDGLRLTS
-697 GVNTYLT
+697 GGNTYLT

-712 IGYDTSGA
+712 IGYDTSGS
-720 GTAALS
+720 GTATLS

>member
-1 MQHISDPNYTTIL
+1 MQHISDPNYATIL

-20 KEWQVK
+20 KEWQAK

-236 EDSDLPLW
+236 EDSNLPLW

-259 INASATGVNVVFDNP
+259 INASTTGVNVVFDNP

-296 ILSGIAAAHG
+296 VLSGIAAAHG

-372 NGPVIETKMLGMTN
+372 DGPVIETKMLGMTN

-462 VYQTKSDKNLE
+462 IYQTKSDKNLE

-481 SMKIGIDSITQ
+481 SIKIGIDSITQ
-492 MVTGLAKPWIS
+492 MVAGLAKPWIS

-546 ILQLAIGKMTLSVNS
+546 ILQLAVGKMTLSVNS
-561 TAGGS
+561 TASGS

-572 GGITIESQRVYF
+572 GGITIASQRVYF

-595 EASQIDTTQL
+595 AASQIETTQL

-620 WSKVTN
+620 WSKVTD

-638 QIATYIDEHSIQAS
+638 QIATYIDAHSIQAS

-676 TNTVGTTALEL
+676 TNSVGTTALEL
-687 NGSNGLRLTS
+687 NGSDGLRLTS
-697 GVNTYLT
+697 GGNTYLT

>member
-20 KEWQVK
+20 KEWRVK

-31 YGEDSLINGSIRQI
+31 YGEDSLIDGSIRQI

-109 ASGVFA
+109 AYGVFA
-115 TTQISFTSNGQKFTS
+115 TTQISFTSDGQKFTS
-130 IGAAYDAGSFV
+130 IGADYDAGSFV

-236 EDSDLPLW
+236 EDSNLPPW

-259 INASATGVNVVFDNP
+259 INASTTGVNVVFDNP

-372 NGPVIETKMLGMTN
+372 DGPVIETKMLGMTN

-481 SMKIGIDSITQ
+481 SLKIGIDSISQ

-561 TAGGS
+561 TASGS

-595 EASQIDTTQL
+595 AASQIETTQL

-612 MGANATIS
+612 MGSNATIS
-620 WSKVTN
+620 WSKVTD

-638 QIATYIDEHSIQAS
+638 QIATYIDAHSIQAS

-665 GRTVYGTIYAG
+665 GRTTYGTIYAG
-676 TNTVGTTALEL
+676 TNSVGTTALEL
-687 NGSNGLRLTS
+687 NGSDGLRLTS
-697 GVNTYLT
+697 GGNTYLT

-712 IGYDTSGA
+712 IGYDTSGS
-720 GTAALS
+720 GTATLS